1 MPFTLICPRE
11 PKVFALSE
19 GTRMITQLS
28 RERMR
33 SSVALKA
40 VGPENPFAL
49 RLVTGF
55 LLSFLRLA
63 MAIDSTK
70 FYC

>member
-1 MPFTLICPRE
+1 
-11 PKVFALSE
+11 
-19 GTRMITQLS
+19 MITQLS